1 MDQELDVSS
10 YKGEQR
16 EKNKKKTANNL
27 LFKMSPQTKYMK
39 KSHAKKATSII
50 IQIMNSFLAE
60 EHKQSKKKSHTK
72 REDICKTS

>member
-1 MDQELDVSS
+1 
-10 YKGEQR
+10 
-16 EKNKKKTANNL
+16 
-27 LFKMSPQTKYMK
+27 MSPQTKYMK